1 MNRLSV
7 GLRTAL
13 AATTSLA
20 LLAACSGG
28 SDGGSEGFKPKITTS
43 VPAATKDLE
52 NVTWNLPSGEPNS
65 LDPAAS
71 AVESNSTVASN
82 LCESLFTWDDT
93 YKQQPTLATRV
104 DHPDAL
110 TYVFTLRDGVE
121 FWNGK
126 PMTSEDVAYSINRI
140 LDPDLASSWAIWAAT
155 AEPTIKA
162 TGPLEVTVKLKKP
175 DSMLANF
182 FATPAFAVVEK
193 DFTESAGKAFGT
205 STKGVMCTGPY
216 KFGSWK
222 QGSSITIDRNDA
234 WWDTSNKPKVGAIK
248 FGFTVD
254 PAAQIAALASGD
266 VQGQWSLPT
275 SSFKQLDKT
284 EGSLLFARSLA
295 PTFLAVLNN
304 DGALANLKVRDA
316 LQTSI
321 NYAGIQK
328 SVYLG
333 TGAPLRA
340 LVPQEAWGY
349 GKSVFQEA
357 WDALPAPE
365 QDLAAAK
372 TLVAEAPE
380 AKQQIVLAYNT
391 SSAEEVRIATVVADG
406 AKQAGLDVK
415 LKPLTAEQ
423 GSAVFSSA
431 EARKGI
437 DLLMVTGYLDFA
449 DPAEYYSYFTTSSY
463 YNFAGYSNPE
473 YDKAIAQAFATEDP
487 DAKAAAVVKA
497 QTILAQQK
505 PVIPIAT
512 RDLSLYYGKGLA
524 GLAPHQSFL
533 YKPWAAKL
541 GGK

>member
-1 MNRLSV
+1 MNRLRV
-7 GLRTAL
+7 GFRTAL

-28 SDGGSEGFKPKITTS
+28 SNDSEGFKPKITTS
-43 VPAATKDLE
+43 VPAATKDLKQ
-52 NVTWNLPSGEPNS
+52 VTWNLPSGEPSS

-82 LCESLFTWDDT
+82 LCESLFTWDDN
-93 YKQQPTLATRV
+93 YKQQPALATSV

-110 TYVFTLRDGVE
+110 TYVFTLRGRVK
-121 FWNGK
+121 FWDGK

-140 LDPDLASSWAIWAAT
+140 LDPNLASSWASWAA
-155 AEPTIKA
+155 AGPTVEA
-162 TGPLEVTVKLKKP
+162 TGPLEVTVKLKKAN
-175 DSMLANF
+175 SMLANY
-182 FATPAFAVVEK
+182 FATRAFGVVEK
-193 DFTESAGKAFGT
+193 DFTEKAGKAFGT

-222 QGSSITIDRNDA
+222 QGSAITIDRNDA
-234 WWDTSNKPKVGAIK
+234 WWDTSNKPKVGSVK
-248 FGFTVD
+248 FSFTVD

-275 SSFKQLDKT
+275 SSYKQLDKT
-284 EGSLLFARSLA
+284 SGSLLFARSLA

-304 DGALANLKVRDA
+304 DGALSNLKVREA
-316 LQTSI
+316 LQASI
-321 NYAGIQK
+321 DYAGIQK

-340 LVPQEAWGY
+340 LVPPEAWGY
-349 GKSVFQEA
+349 GKSVFQSA
-357 WDALPAPE
+357 WDALSAPE
-365 QDLAAAK
+365 QDLATAK
-372 TLVAEAPE
+372 KLAAEAPE
-380 AKQQIVLAYNT
+380 AKQQLVLAYNT

-406 AKQAGLDVK
+406 AKRAGLTVK

-423 GSAVFSSA
+423 GAAVFSSA

-449 DPAEYYSYFTTSSY
+449 DPAEYYEYFTTTSY
-463 YNFAGYSNPE
+463 YNFAGYSNAE
-473 YDKAIAQAFATEDP
+473 YDKAIAQALATEEP

-497 QTILAQQK
+497 QTILDEQK
-505 PVIPIAT
+505 TVIPIAT